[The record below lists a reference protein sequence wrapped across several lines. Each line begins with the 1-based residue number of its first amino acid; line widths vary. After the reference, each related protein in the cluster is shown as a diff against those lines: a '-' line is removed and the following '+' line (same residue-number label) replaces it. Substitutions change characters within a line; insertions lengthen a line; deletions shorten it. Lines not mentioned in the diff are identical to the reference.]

1 MKRLSLQ
8 TTYTSFIVMI
18 CLFHKHFIKRL
29 HFGKPCGIIPLL
41 NQTLVTTIADRNA
54 SPTMFPNI
62 TTIIKLLL
70 LTSVTSS
77 GVERA
82 NSSLRFI
89 KNVYRSTMGEDRF
102 NALMLLYVH
111 KDIEL
116 NIDAIIDS
124 YSRKYPRR
132 MLLIDPICE
141 V

>member
-1 MKRLSLQ
+1 M
-8 TTYTSFIVMI
+8 
-18 CLFHKHFIKRL
+18 
-29 HFGKPCGIIPLL
+29 
-41 NQTLVTTIADRNA
+41 
-54 SPTMFPNI
+54 
-62 TTIIKLLL
+62 
-70 LTSVTSS
+70 
-77 GVERA
+77 ERA

-89 KNVYRSTMGEDRF
+89 KNVYHSTMGEDRF

-124 YSRKYPRR
+124 KYARR